1 VDPVLIVFGG
11 LVAFLVLLAV
21 ALGGWHPKP
30 GSRIVGTSLRDE
42 GAEAE
47 IEAHDIDQMLDSIN
61 ELRRRTG
68 RRDVGEELADEAMR
82 STWSE

>member
-1 VDPVLIVFGG
+1 LVVFGG
-11 LVAFLVLLAV
+11 LVLFLVVFAL
-21 ALGGWHPKP
+21 ALGAWHPKS
-30 GSRIVGTSLRDE
+30 GAQIVGRSMRDE

-61 ELRRRTG
+61 EIRRRTG

-82 STWSE
+82 GTWGE